1 MRGEIAILG
10 GGLAGLAAGHA
21 LARAGR
27 TVAVF
32 ERDAQIGGL
41 ARTLEH
47 RGQRF
52 DLGGHRLLT
61 DSARVRDLVR
71 AVVRE
76 PLLQVPRSSKI
87 LLRGR
92 YVDYPLRPLDALSGF
107 GPLASLQALGGY
119 VAAQL
124 AHRIRPRPLETLEDW
139 VVRHYGRSLFER
151 FFKPYSEKV
160 WGLDCARIS
169 ADWVAQR
176 IQGLT
181 LGAAIRRALLR
192 PADAGPRTLTNG
204 FLYPARGIGRIAE
217 GLCAAITARCGRVL
231 VQNPVVRLA
240 HRAGRIEYLEV
251 RRGERRERCHAAEF
265 VSSLPL
271 PLLAQLLSPAAP
283 RAVLAAAARLRY
295 RDLLLV
301 AVRLARERATDQ
313 TWIYVPGP
321 EYAFGR
327 LHEPKNWSRQMG
339 APGESL
345 LVAEH
350 FCSRGD
356 ALWRSD
362 DETLVDRC
370 AGELA
375 RLGLVTR
382 AEALDGRVVRVP
394 NAYPAF
400 EVGYE
405 QASATVTG
413 YLAGFANLQLI
424 GRTGA
429 FRYFNMDHAIESGL
443 DAADIILARTGVTG
457 GTLLRTGTDA

>member
-32 ERDAQIGGL
+32 ERDAQVGGL
-41 ARTLEH
+41 ARTVEH

-61 DSARVRDLVR
+61 DNARVRDLVR
-71 AVVRE
+71 EVVRE

-92 YVDYPLRPLDALSGF
+92 YVDYPLRPLGALSGF
-107 GPLASLQALGGY
+107 GPLASLRALGGY

-124 AHRIRPRPLETLEDW
+124 AHRVRPRPLETLEDW
-139 VVRHYGRSLFER
+139 VVRHYGRPLFET

-160 WGLDCARIS
+160 WGLDCDQIS

-181 LGAAIRRALLR
+181 LGAALRRALLP
-192 PADAGPRTLTNG
+192 PADAGPRTLTSE
-204 FLYPARGIGRIAE
+204 FLYPARGIGSIAE
-217 GLCAAITARCGRVL
+217 GLRAAIAARGGQVL
-231 VQNPVVRLA
+231 AQSPVMRLV
-240 HRAGRIEYLEV
+240 HRAGRIEYLEA
-251 RRGERRERCHAAEF
+251 RLGERRERCHAAEF

-271 PLLAQLLSPAAP
+271 PRLAQLLSPAAP

-313 TWIYVPGP
+313 TWIYVPGR

-339 APGESL
+339 VAGESL

-362 DETLVDRC
+362 DDTLVGRC
-370 AGELA
+370 ADELA
-375 RLGLVTR
+375 SLGLIAR

-400 EVGYE
+400 EVGYGR
-405 QASATVTG
+405 AAAAVTE
-413 YLAGFANLQLI
+413 YLAGFANLQPI

-443 DAADIILARTGVTG
+443 DAADAIIARSAAPRRA
-457 GTLLRTGTDA
+457 LPRTGTDA